1 MSVVNDGEI
10 TGVGVECYRPNN
22 PEPSIV
28 YYIAS
33 IFVDRFVLQ
42 AEGIR
47 IAIQQLR
54 NDFGDDHQFYVK
66 TPHVGG
72 AFQAQRKIT
81 NVKIRAITGRPIYGD
96 TVLLAEDAIRR
107 KTTITELLEGDL
119 CVMERKTGTVKWF
132 SDKKGYGFI
141 TCSEGTD
148 YFVHYSA
155 IQGEG
160 RKTLTAGEAVSFDV
174 EKSEKG
180 LRAANVTRTNG

>member
-42 AEGIR
+42 AEGLR

-54 NDFGDDHQFYVK
+54 DDFGDDHQFFVK

-72 AFQAQRKIT
+72 AFQAQRKIKD
-81 NVKIRAITGRPIYGD
+81 VKIRAITGRPIYGD

-107 KTTITELLEGDL
+107 RTTITELLERDL
-119 CVMERKTGTVKWF
+119 CDMERKTGTVKRF
-132 SDKKGYGFI
+132 NDTRGYGFI

-160 RKTLTAGEAVSFDV
+160 RKTLTEGEAVSFDV
-174 EKSEKG
+174 EESEKG